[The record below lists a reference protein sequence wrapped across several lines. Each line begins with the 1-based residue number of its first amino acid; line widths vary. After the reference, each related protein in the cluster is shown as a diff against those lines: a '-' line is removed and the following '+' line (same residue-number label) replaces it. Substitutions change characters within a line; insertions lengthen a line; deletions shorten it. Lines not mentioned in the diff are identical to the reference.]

1 MRLLSI
7 GVMCISMLMLAVA
20 STARPSNE
28 ALKRQVAATERAF
41 AATMKARDLAAF
53 ASFVADEAI
62 FFSGQTPLRG
72 RDAIVAA
79 WRPYY
84 EGERAPFSWEPEQ
97 VEVVQSGTLAYSGG
111 PVHDAAG
118 KVVGRF
124 NSIWRLEAPGRWKIV
139 FDRGDAPPCECAAA
153 PADGKALGQRSTM

>member
-20 STARPSNE
+20 SAARPSNE
-28 ALKRQVAATERAF
+28 ELQRQVAATERAF

-62 FFSGQTPLRG
+62 FFSGRTPLRG
-72 RDAIVAA
+72 RDAIVGA
-79 WRPYY
+79 WRAYY
-84 EGERAPFSWEPEQ
+84 DGEQAPFSWEPDQ
-97 VEVVQSGTLAYSGG
+97 VEVVESGTLAYSGG
-111 PVHDAAG
+111 PVYDPVG
-118 KVVGRF
+118 RKIGRF

-139 FDRGDAPPCECAAA
+139 FDRGEAP
-153 PADGKALGQRSTM
+153 